1 MSTVI
6 IDASKCENADCG
18 ECVDMC
24 PMEICVLTTAL
35 LSKMNKFVDF
45 KTRILK

>member
-6 IDASKCENADCG
+6 IDASKCENAECG

-24 PMEICVLTTAL
+24 PMVSTCVLTTAL

-45 KTRILK
+45 

>member
-24 PMEICVLTTAL
+24 PME
-35 LSKMNKFVDF
+35 
-45 KTRILK
+45 KTKS